1 MKRLWGAIACALCLW
16 PPGCLSAQEGPGVI
30 TTFAGAGTGGFS
42 GDGGPAEK
50 ASLNLP
56 SGVALDSAGVL
67 YIADYQNHRVRRV
80 GVDGV
85 ITTFAG
91 TGEAG
96 FSGDGGP
103 AVQAR
108 LNFPS
113 GVAVD
118 VRGNVYIVDTQNHR
132 IRRVGPDGVVATFAG
147 TGEAGFSGDGGPA
160 VQARLSF
167 PSGVAVDARGNV
179 YISGNHRIRRV
190 GPDGVIAT
198 FAGTGEPGFSG
209 DGGPAE
215 KARLNYPRG
224 MAVDAR
230 GVVYIAEWS
239 NHRIRRVGPDS
250 VITTLAGRGG
260 PGFSGDGGLAAFA
273 QLNAPT
279 GVAVDAKGN
288 IYIADSFNYRVR
300 RVSGG
305 LITTAAGAGT
315 RDFSGDRGP
324 AVQAGLSLTAGVAV
338 DAKGNIYIADY
349 NNHRIRRVTSGP
361 SIKLSTSSM
370 TFGPT
375 SVGSTSRTTF
385 TILNGGSEGLSVTE
399 IAVVGKDSLQFK
411 VSPTTAAVA
420 AGRGEMVT
428 VSFTPGS
435 SGTEIAVLRLYH
447 NAAGSPSS
455 VLLSG
460 IGYGK
465 EGPTITTFAGSGPD
479 SAGYGGFG
487 GDGKAAAQARL
498 YFPQGV
504 AVDAKGVVYIA
515 DTKNDRVR
523 RVGTDGIISTF
534 AGTGEAGFSGDGGP
548 ATQARLY
555 WPSCVAVD
563 GSGVVYTADGYL
575 SPLIIVKDPPRYGIQ
590 RVGVDGIISTFAGA
604 GNVGSSGDG
613 GPALQAKLSGYVNGV
628 AVDASGNVYI
638 ADTWNHRIR
647 RVGTDRII
655 TTVAGSGPTEGGF
668 SGDGGPATQARLN
681 TPYGVFVDG
690 SGIIYIADGRNHRI
704 RRVGTDGIITTF
716 AGSGPTGTDEGGYS
730 GDGWPATQ
738 ATLSSPRA
746 VCADA
751 NGNLYIADYA
761 NHRVRRVG
769 PDGIITT
776 FAGTGGGSGGD
787 GGLAVLAGL
796 TAPSG
801 VAVDAQGNLY
811 IAETGAHRIRRVTAA
826 EVSSASL
833 SLSAPSLAF
842 DSTRVGSTSQLTLT
856 ISNTGGGPL
865 SITGIALSG
874 PDSTAFRV
882 SPSVA
887 TIPAGQRQA
896 LTVTF
901 APTAAGSRSAF
912 LSVSHNTAGSPSRVS
927 LSGTGYVGI
936 GPVAPTADFDG
947 SGEVGF
953 DDFFLFASAFGQR
966 ATGDNAKFDLDKDGE
981 VSFGD
986 FFLFAADFGKTV
998 QKSTKAITVNLP
1010 GGTTMEMVWIEPG
1023 KFTMGSP
1030 SSEVGRYDN
1039 EGPQREVTIKKG
1051 FYLGKYELTQG
1062 QWQKVMGTAP
1072 WVEKNYVSVPAHPDN
1087 PAVFISWDD
1096 AQALLKKLNDAELGA
1111 GYRLPTEAEW
1121 EYAGRAGTTTRWSFG
1136 DDESRLK
1143 DYAWYGENTL
1153 NEFYVHKVGTK
1164 LPNPWG
1170 LCDMHGNVFEWV
1182 QDWYALYAIGAQTD
1196 PTGPDSGSVHVYRGG
1211 NFYFSA
1217 RIMRSAYRVNGG
1229 SSYREGDLGLRLLRQ
1244 GK

>member
-1 MKRLWGAIACALCLW
+1 
-16 PPGCLSAQEGPGVI
+16 
-30 TTFAGAGTGGFS
+30 
-42 GDGGPAEK
+42 
-50 ASLNLP
+50 
-56 SGVALDSAGVL
+56 
-67 YIADYQNHRVRRV
+67 
-80 GVDGV
+80 
-85 ITTFAG
+85 
-91 TGEAG
+91 
-96 FSGDGGP
+96 
-103 AVQAR
+103 
-108 LNFPS
+108 
-113 GVAVD
+113 
-118 VRGNVYIVDTQNHR
+118 
-132 IRRVGPDGVVATFAG
+132 
-147 TGEAGFSGDGGPA
+147 
-160 VQARLSF
+160 
-167 PSGVAVDARGNV
+167 
-179 YISGNHRIRRV
+179 
-190 GPDGVIAT
+190 
-198 FAGTGEPGFSG
+198 
-209 DGGPAE
+209 
-215 KARLNYPRG
+215 
-224 MAVDAR
+224 
-230 GVVYIAEWS
+230 
-239 NHRIRRVGPDS
+239 
-250 VITTLAGRGG
+250 
-260 PGFSGDGGLAAFA
+260 
-273 QLNAPT
+273 
-279 GVAVDAKGN
+279 
-288 IYIADSFNYRVR
+288 
-300 RVSGG
+300 
-305 LITTAAGAGT
+305 
-315 RDFSGDRGP
+315 
-324 AVQAGLSLTAGVAV
+324 
-338 DAKGNIYIADY
+338 
-349 NNHRIRRVTSGP
+349 
-361 SIKLSTSSM
+361 
-370 TFGPT
+370 
-375 SVGSTSRTTF
+375 
-385 TILNGGSEGLSVTE
+385 
-399 IAVVGKDSLQFK
+399 
-411 VSPTTAAVA
+411 
-420 AGRGEMVT
+420 
-428 VSFTPGS
+428 
-435 SGTEIAVLRLYH
+435 
-447 NAAGSPSS
+447 
-455 VLLSG
+455 
-460 IGYGK
+460 
-465 EGPTITTFAGSGPD
+465 TTFAGSGPD

-590 RVGVDGIISTFAGA
+590 RVGVDGIISTFAGT

-751 NGNLYIADYA
+751 SGNLYIADYA

-769 PDGIITT
+769 PDGVITT
-776 FAGTGGGSGGD
+776 FTGTGGGSGGD

-874 PDSTAFRV
+874 PDTAAFRV
-882 SPSVA
+882 SPSVV

-901 APTAAGSRSAF
+901 APTAAGPRSAS
-912 LSVSHNTAGSPSRVS
+912 LVVSHSAAGSPSRVS

-953 DDFFLFASAFGQR
+953 DDFFLFASAFGQK
-966 ATGDNAKFDLDKDGE
+966 ATGDNTKFDLDKDGE

-1039 EGPQREVTIKKG
+1039 EGPQREVTITKG

-1096 AQALLKKLNDAELGA
+1096 TQALLKKLNDAELGA

-1143 DYAWYGENTL
+1143 DYAWYGESTL